1 MSRDGQN
8 GLDGKD
14 GKDGTSISIKG
25 SLNSESELP
34 TPPANASDCYIIGS
48 DLYIWTGSAWKNVGQ
63 FKGDKGDPG
72 KDGVNGADGVNG
84 VDGKDGV
91 SIVWKGEYSS
101 HPSNPQNG
109 WAYKNTTDKKSYI
122 YQDNTWYQMTIDGID
137 GQNGQDG
144 KDGSDGADGLSIVWK
159 GDLATPPTNPQLN
172 WCYRDTDNGKVY
184 IYNGSA

>member
-63 FKGDKGDPG
+63 FKGDKGDSG
-72 KDGVNGADGVNG
+72 K
-84 VDGKDGV
+84 
-91 SIVWKGEYSS
+91 
-101 HPSNPQNG
+101 
-109 WAYKNTTDKKSYI
+109 
-122 YQDNTWYQMTIDGID
+122 DGID
-137 GQNGQDG
+137 GEGFVYIGNGSSWEEVASKYG
-144 KDGSDGADGLSIVWK
+144 VSE
-159 GDLATPPTNPQLN
+159 TPNN
-172 WCYRDTDNGKVY
+172 GWCYRDDDNGI
-184 IYNGSA
+184 IYV